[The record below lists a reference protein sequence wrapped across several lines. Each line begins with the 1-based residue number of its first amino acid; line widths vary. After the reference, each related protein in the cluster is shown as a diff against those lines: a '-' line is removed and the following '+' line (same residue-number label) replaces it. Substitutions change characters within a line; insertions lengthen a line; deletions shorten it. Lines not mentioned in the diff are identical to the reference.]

1 MSKLKTAMMTVVLA
15 FLFTLS
21 GCAAVD
27 YAKQNP
33 EQASMAV
40 KAGTLAFIE
49 QVEPISNRVDRA
61 KEVIVVV
68 EMVLDQMDSS
78 ASATVSS
85 LSSEVRSEI
94 DWNSMDAYERL
105 LLDSLIASVERRL
118 EDRIGS
124 GILGEDERLI
134 VKSVLEWAKDAAD
147 MYAEGEA

>member
-33 EQASMAV
+33 QTASLAV

-49 QVEPISNRVDRA
+49 QVDPVGSRIERA

-68 EMVLDQMDSS
+68 EMVLGQMDCSTS
-78 ASATVSS
+78 ASLSS

-124 GILGEDERLI
+124 GVLGEDDRL
-134 VKSVLEWAKDAAD
+134 VVQSVLQWAKDAAD

>member
-1 MSKLKTAMMTVVLA
+1 MSKLKTAMMPVVLA

-78 ASATVSS
+78 TSATVSS

-124 GILGEDERLI
+124 GTLGEDERLI

>member
-27 YAKQNP
+27 YAKRNP
-33 EQASMAV
+33 EQTSMAV

-78 ASATVSS
+78 TSATVLS